1 MQILEPVPQIP
12 EFQRTIGTIEI
23 RRAAAG
29 LTCDALKKLPRRR
42 LTISGQ
48 TVESEVVLGEVEEF
62 VEGVVRKFPKSLTKF
77 ETCSRIHGTPS

>member
-1 MQILEPVPQIP
+1 MQDLKPVPQIR
-12 EFQRTIGTIEI
+12 EFQRTIGAIEV
-23 RRAAAG
+23 RRTAAG
-29 LTCDALKKLPRRR
+29 LACDALKNLPSRR

-62 VEGVVRKFPKSLTKF
+62 VEGVVWKFPKSLTKF